1 MKKLNARR
9 LSDAALSEI
18 LALTGDLAGNY
29 SGEDI
34 VIEMFHDEAGPLTV
48 QQSGLESSKISD
60 EFVESNNATL
70 KTRVQLAAIN
80 NQLQTADSEID
91 RMKERLKESK
101 ANFRQL
107 VEQAPIAVMILMGE
121 HMIIEVANQRMLDI
135 LHQDTKI
142 LGNPILERMPELE
155 GEPAVQLIFDVF
167 RTGTSSY
174 GAEVPVRMMH
184 NGQSEIRYFNFSYCP
199 LMEDEKIIGVMDLA
213 FEVTDQVHVRQ
224 SLEAIIAEK
233 TELAKSLRSSEQRLQ
248 GILDTM
254 AEGVGIIDV
263 NGQMVYAN
271 SMAQHILGLDEQE
284 IKKRTFGDKNWQNL
298 RLDGSLLPDEEH
310 PMAIMM
316 QTGQP
321 VYDQEIGVQ
330 PPDADRLYIS
340 INAAPI
346 FDDAGQL
353 SGGIGT
359 FMDVTHRRKMMLQK
373 EDFISV
379 ASHELKTPVTTL
391 KATLQLLTKIQDMG
405 KPELLRT
412 MISQAN
418 KSMGKLN
425 RLINKLLDANRITQ
439 GHMQI
444 HKANFNIG
452 DLIREC
458 SQHIRGTA
466 RHEVILK
473 GDLDL
478 EINADEEQLE
488 QVLLNFINNAVKYAP
503 TSKDIVIDVIK
514 QDHAARISVT
524 DNGPGIPPEKI
535 PYVFDR
541 YYRVNHDNIQ
551 ISGLGL
557 GLFICAEIIKRHGG
571 EIGVESEMGKGSTF
585 WFTIPRK
592 KN

>member
-1 MKKLNARR
+1 MKKLDARK
-9 LSDAALSEI
+9 LSDAALLEI
-18 LALTGDLAGNY
+18 LALTGDLAENY

-34 VIEMFHDEAGPLTV
+34 VIEMFHDEAGPSAV
-48 QQSGLESSKISD
+48 QQSGLESLKIGKEPGKSD
-60 EFVESNNATL
+60 NATL
-70 KTRVQLAAIN
+70 KTRMQLAAMN
-80 NQLQTADSEID
+80 NQLQISDVEVE
-91 RMKERLKESK
+91 RMKELLKESK

-107 VEQAPIAVMILMGE
+107 VEQAPVAIMVLIGE
-121 HMIIEVANQRMLDI
+121 HMIIEVANQPMLDI
-135 LHQDTKI
+135 LHRDTRI
-142 LGNPILERMPELE
+142 LGKPILQSMPELK

-167 RTGTSSY
+167 RTGNGSG

-184 NGQSEIRYFNFSYCP
+184 NGQSEIRYFNFSYRP
-199 LMEDEKIIGVMDLA
+199 LLEDGKIIGVMDLA
-213 FEVTDQVHVRQ
+213 VEVTDQVHVRQ
-224 SLEAIIAEK
+224 SLEAIIIEK

-254 AEGVGIIDV
+254 AEGVGIIDAS
-263 NGQMVYAN
+263 GKMVYAN
-271 SMAQHILGLDEQE
+271 PMAQRILGLDEQE
-284 IKKRTFGDKNWQNL
+284 IKKRTFGDKSWQNL

-316 QTGQP
+316 KTAQP

-330 PPDADRLYIS
+330 PPDADRMYIS

-346 FDDAGQL
+346 FDDAGKL

-359 FMDVTHRRKMMLQK
+359 FMDVTNRRKMMMQK

-405 KPELLRT
+405 KPERLRT

-418 KSMGKLN
+418 KSMDKLN
-425 RLINKLLDANRITQ
+425 KLISELLDTNRISQ
-439 GHMQI
+439 GHLQI
-444 HKANFNIG
+444 HKTNFNIG

-458 SQHIRGTA
+458 SQHIRGTD
-466 RHEVILK
+466 RHEIILK

-478 EINADEEQLE
+478 EINADEQQLE
-488 QVLLNFINNAVKYAP
+488 QVLLNFISNAAKYAP
-503 TSKDIVIDVIK
+503 SSEEIIIEVIK

-524 DNGPGIPPEKI
+524 DKGPGIPPEKI

-541 YYRVNHDNIQ
+541 YYRVNHDSIQ
-551 ISGLGL
+551 VSGLGL
-557 GLFICAEIIKRHGG
+557 GLFICAEIIKKHGG
-571 EIGVESEMGKGSTF
+571 KIGVNSQLGQGSTF
-585 WFTIPRK
+585 WFSVPL
-592 KN
+592 

>member
-1 MKKLNARR
+1 MKKLDARK
-9 LSDAALSEI
+9 LSDAALLEI
-18 LALTGDLAGNY
+18 LALTGDLSENY

-48 QQSGLESSKISD
+48 QQSGLESSKIDREFEESD
-60 EFVESNNATL
+60 NATL
-70 KTRVQLAAIN
+70 ETKMQIAAIN
-80 NQLQTADSEID
+80 NQLQISDVEID

-107 VEQAPIAVMILMGE
+107 VEQAPVAVMILLGE
-121 HMIIEVANQRMLDI
+121 HIIIEVANKPMLDI
-135 LHQDTKI
+135 LHQDTRI
-142 LGNPILERMPELE
+142 LGKPILQSMPELK

-167 RTGTSSY
+167 RTGNGSD

-184 NGQSEIRYFNFSYCP
+184 NGQSEIRYFNFSYRP
-199 LMEDEKIIGVMDLA
+199 LLEDGKIIGVMDLA
-213 FEVTDQVHVRQ
+213 VEVTDQVHVRQ

-254 AEGVGIIDV
+254 AEGVGIIDA

-271 SMAQHILGLDEQE
+271 SMAQRILGLDEQE
-284 IKKRTFGDKNWQNL
+284 IKKRTFGDKSWQNL
-298 RLDGSLLPDEEH
+298 RLDGSLLPNEEH
-310 PMAIMM
+310 PMAMMM
-316 QTGQP
+316 QTAQP
-321 VYDQEIGVQ
+321 VYDQEIAVQ
-330 PPDADRLYIS
+330 PPNADRMYIS

-346 FDDAGQL
+346 FDDAGKL

-359 FMDVTHRRKMMLQK
+359 FMDVTNRRKMMMQK

-391 KATLQLLTKIQDMG
+391 KATLQLLTKIQDTA

-418 KSMGKLN
+418 KSMDKLN
-425 RLINKLLDANRITQ
+425 KLISALLDTNRISQ
-439 GHMQI
+439 GHLQI
-444 HKANFNIG
+444 HKTNFNIG

-458 SQHIRGTA
+458 SQQIRGTD
-466 RHEVILK
+466 RHEVVLK

-478 EINADEEQLE
+478 EINADEQQLE
-488 QVLLNFINNAVKYAP
+488 QVLLNFISNAVKYAP
-503 TSKDIVIDVIK
+503 TSEQLVIEVIK
-514 QDHAARISVT
+514 QDHEARISVT
-524 DNGPGIPPEKI
+524 DKGPGIPPEKI
-535 PYVFDR
+535 PYLFDR
-541 YYRVNHDNIQ
+541 YYRVNHDSIQ

-557 GLFICAEIIKRHGG
+557 GLFISAEIINKHGG
-571 EIGVESEMGKGSTF
+571 KIGVNSQLGQGSTF
-585 WFTIPRK
+585 WFTVPV
-592 KN
+592 

>member
-1 MKKLNARR
+1 LKKLNARR
-9 LSDAALSEI
+9 LSDAALLEI
-18 LALTGDLAGNY
+18 LALTGDLSGNY
-29 SGEDI
+29 VGEDI
-34 VIEMFHDEAGPLTV
+34 VIEMFQNEARPLTV
-48 QQSGLESSKISD
+48 QQSVLESSETSKEFGESD
-60 EFVESNNATL
+60 NATF
-70 KTRVQLAAIN
+70 KTRMELAAIN
-80 NQLQTADSEID
+80 NQLQISEVEIN
-91 RMKERLKESK
+91 RMKDLLKESK

-107 VEQAPIAVMILMGE
+107 VEQAPVAVMILMGE
-121 HMIIEVANQRMLDI
+121 HLIIEVANQPMLDI

-142 LGNPILERMPELE
+142 LGKPILKSMPELK

-167 RTGTSSY
+167 RTGNSSD

-184 NGQSEIRYFNFSYCP
+184 NGQSETRYFNFSYRP
-199 LMEDEKIIGVMDLA
+199 LLEDGKIIGVMDLA
-213 FEVTDQVHVRQ
+213 VEVTDQVHVRQ

-263 NGQMVYAN
+263 SGQMVYAN
-271 SMAQHILGLDEQE
+271 SMAQRILGLDEQE
-284 IKKRTFGDKNWQNL
+284 IKKRRFGDKSWQNL
-298 RLDGSLLPDEEH
+298 RLDGSLLPNEEH

-316 QTGQP
+316 QTAQP

-330 PPDADRLYIS
+330 PPDGDRMYIS

-359 FMDVTHRRKMMLQK
+359 FMDVTNRRKMMMQK

-391 KATLQLLTKIQDMG
+391 KATLQLLTKIQDTG

-418 KSMGKLN
+418 KSMGKLDK
-425 RLINKLLDANRITQ
+425 LISELLDTNRISQ
-439 GHMQI
+439 GHLQI
-444 HKANFNIG
+444 HKTNFNIG
-452 DLIREC
+452 VLIREC
-458 SQHIRGTA
+458 SQHIRGTE

-473 GDLDL
+473 GDLNL
-478 EINADEEQLE
+478 EINADEQQLE
-488 QVLLNFINNAVKYAP
+488 QVLVNFISNAVKYAP
-503 TSKDIVIDVIK
+503 TSKEIVVEVIK

-524 DNGPGIPPEKI
+524 DKGTGIPPEKI

-541 YYRVNHDNIQ
+541 YYRVNHDSIQ

-557 GLFICAEIIKRHGG
+557 GLFICAEIIKKHGG
-571 EIGVESEMGKGSTF
+571 EIGVNSQLGQGSTF
-585 WFTIPRK
+585 WFSVPL
-592 KN
+592 

>member
-1 MKKLNARR
+1 LKKLDARK
-9 LSDAALSEI
+9 LSDAALLEI
-18 LALTGDLAGNY
+18 LALTGDLSENY

-48 QQSGLESSKISD
+48 QQSGLESSKIDREFEESD
-60 EFVESNNATL
+60 NATL
-70 KTRVQLAAIN
+70 ETKMQIAAIN
-80 NQLQTADSEID
+80 NQLQISDVEID

-107 VEQAPIAVMILMGE
+107 VEQAPVAVMILLGE
-121 HMIIEVANQRMLDI
+121 HMIIEVANKPMLDI
-135 LHQDTKI
+135 LHQDTRI
-142 LGNPILERMPELE
+142 LGKPILQSMPELK

-167 RTGTSSY
+167 RTGNGSD

-184 NGQSEIRYFNFSYCP
+184 NGQSEIRYFNFSYRP
-199 LMEDEKIIGVMDLA
+199 LLEDGKIIGVMDLA
-213 FEVTDQVHVRQ
+213 VEVTDQVHVRQ

-254 AEGVGIIDV
+254 AEGVGIIDA

-271 SMAQHILGLDEQE
+271 SMAQRILGLDEQE
-284 IKKRTFGDKNWQNL
+284 IKKRTFGDKSWQNL
-298 RLDGSLLPDEEH
+298 RLDGSLLPNEEH
-310 PMAIMM
+310 PMAMMM
-316 QTGQP
+316 QTAQP
-321 VYDQEIGVQ
+321 VYDQEIAVQ
-330 PPDADRLYIS
+330 PPNADRMYIS

-346 FDDAGQL
+346 FDDAGKL

-359 FMDVTHRRKMMLQK
+359 FMDVTNRRKMMMQK

-391 KATLQLLTKIQDMG
+391 KATLQLLTKIQDTA

-418 KSMGKLN
+418 KSMDKLN
-425 RLINKLLDANRITQ
+425 KLISALLDTNRISQ
-439 GHMQI
+439 GHLQI
-444 HKANFNIG
+444 HKTNFNIG

-458 SQHIRGTA
+458 SQQIRGTD
-466 RHEVILK
+466 RHEVVLK

-478 EINADEEQLE
+478 EINADEQQLE
-488 QVLLNFINNAVKYAP
+488 QVLLNFISNAVKYAP
-503 TSKDIVIDVIK
+503 TSEQLVIEVIK
-514 QDHAARISVT
+514 QDHEARISVT
-524 DNGPGIPPEKI
+524 DKGPGIPPEKI
-535 PYVFDR
+535 PYLFDR
-541 YYRVNHDNIQ
+541 YYRVNHDSIQ

-557 GLFICAEIIKRHGG
+557 GLFISAEIINKHGG
-571 EIGVESEMGKGSTF
+571 KIGVNSQLGQGSTF
-585 WFTIPRK
+585 WFTVPV
-592 KN
+592 